1 MQVSRHIKNSPLFS
15 PKQFLY
21 FWLCFLSETVTINLP
36 SASQRDA
43 MVAENDE
50 MAIGI
55 GWPLGL
61 GFFNMRLRVVDSL
74 PSAYSVAPYS
84 LHIPSTSFSSFSSS
98 NLDTEKQSSA
108 SFFQDKSVSLAQLIG
123 ATQGERE
130 SLYLSNSMRLEE
142 ERQKKLAKG
151 SYNGS
156 EEQSVEDMC
165 RGICIPILLHT
176 LQRISNKTKKTSRN

>member
-98 NLDTEKQSSA
+98 NLDTELEFLVLQETVVGFVLSRQECVSCSA
-108 SFFQDKSVSLAQLIG
+108 NWSY
-123 ATQGERE
+123 TRRERKLVLVKLNE
-130 SLYLSNSMRLEE
+130 VGRREAEE
-142 ERQKKLAKG
+142 TGKG
-151 SYNGS
+151 F
-156 EEQSVEDMC
+156 
-165 RGICIPILLHT
+165 
-176 LQRISNKTKKTSRN
+176 LQWL

>member
-1 MQVSRHIKNSPLFS
+1 
-15 PKQFLY
+15 
-21 FWLCFLSETVTINLP
+21 
-36 SASQRDA
+36 

-98 NLDTEKQSSA
+98 NLDTESSA

-130 SLYLSNSMRLEE
+130 NLYLSNSMRLEE

-176 LQRISNKTKKTSRN
+176 LQRISIKTKKT

>member
-1 MQVSRHIKNSPLFS
+1 
-15 PKQFLY
+15 
-21 FWLCFLSETVTINLP
+21 
-36 SASQRDA
+36 

>member
-98 NLDTEKQSSA
+98 NLDTE
-108 SFFQDKSVSLAQLIG
+108 LIG